1 MEFFKKMYKT
11 KNVRNYDS
19 GKVAKF
25 QDAKISGF
33 GVNLKKHRGGWGP
46 PPRPI
51 GLIPPP
57 GPPDCARSTTG
68 VIYKVTHRICKSCS
82 LLKIKITKFYP

>member
-1 MEFFKKMYKT
+1 MCKKVTLYSPNQKRYKKMYKT

-33 GVNLKKHRGGWGP
+33 GVNLKKPQGGWNP
-46 PPRPI
+46 
-51 GLIPPP
+51 PPP
-57 GPPDCARSTTG
+57 G
-68 VIYKVTHRICKSCS
+68 
-82 LLKIKITKFYP
+82 

>member
-1 MEFFKKMYKT
+1 MQKSDPLQPKPKKIQKMYKT

-33 GVNLKKHRGGWGP
+33 GVNLKKPQGGWNP
-46 PPRPI
+46 PPPQ
-51 GLIPPP
+51 G
-57 GPPDCARSTTG
+57 
-68 VIYKVTHRICKSCS
+68 
-82 LLKIKITKFYP
+82 